1 MKRSS
6 PWQICVTTTGEAE
19 DAVTELLRRLGH
31 ESPSSYLDIETGR
44 AIVSAYTATRAGA
57 KETQTLRRGLTEIK
71 RCGLNVGRGTILI
84 QRVRREDWVESWKRH
99 FRPIEIGTALL
110 IRPGWIRRPARPG
123 QRVVVLD
130 PGLSFGTGQH
140 PTTEFCLRQLAA
152 RRESG
157 KAQSFLDIGTGSG
170 ILAIAAAKLGYAPIT
185 AFDVDAEA
193 VRVARANAR
202 RNRVLDRI
210 RFAQADLARLPR
222 TPARRHH
229 VICANLTSDLLIGE
243 HRRILASLRPGGT
256 LILAGILA
264 KEFSQVRRTYES
276 AGLTLIASRIE
287 REWRSGAF
295 A

>member
-210 RFAQADLARLPR
+210 RFVQTDLARLPR
-222 TPARRHH
+222 TAARRHH